1 MRRIKMAKE
10 YAEFMTDVVND
21 FTDFLK
27 NMDGY
32 PFILKSELKKA
43 CREFLKQELTGESMA
58 GRKLSIDEVEGVC

>member
-1 MRRIKMAKE
+1 MAKE

-43 CREFLKQELTGESMA
+43 CREFLKQELNGAMID
-58 GRKLSIDEVEGVC
+58 RKLSIDETEGVC